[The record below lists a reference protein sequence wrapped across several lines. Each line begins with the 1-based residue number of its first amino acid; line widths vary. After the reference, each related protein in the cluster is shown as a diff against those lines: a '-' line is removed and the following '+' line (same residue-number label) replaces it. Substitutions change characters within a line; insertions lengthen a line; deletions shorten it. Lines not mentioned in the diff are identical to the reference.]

1 MLVYT
6 GEHLQELVGSVSAW
20 DKRDIFDEL
29 MSSIHANNMK
39 FTILFGLRRTGKST
53 LMKQAILSLPIED
66 CKYIL
71 CSKGETMNS
80 LFKELDD
87 TEQKYIFIDE
97 VTYLERFTK
106 TVSVLADCFAA
117 KGKRIVVAGT
127 DSLGFVF
134 AKKCGELLDRAVYI
148 RTTYISCR
156 EWHRLLN
163 LSFLDYLRYGGTLS
177 PEATFY
183 NDEVSTEYLNT
194 SIVNNFTHGIEDF
207 GEGKVP
213 TALYRAYANNE
224 LVSMIQMIIDM
235 SNERFLINE
244 DNLGDLE
251 YLTKDFKAHGLGDF
265 MDILYKHR
273 FNTEPIERAY
283 AFIVEDFRKALRV
296 HNQSDRLEDFM
307 NTQVVTELI
316 QYMVSIDMLAPKSK
330 DSSEFYF
337 TQPGLRFSQCK
348 HLIESLENTDVRKQY
363 TEREWNTLVSIYK
376 TIALGRSLEDIVYT
390 DVLRNEGRKSGVDIR
405 KYKRT
410 VSGVDRE
417 FDVALSD
424 LSNGTSIVIEVKN
437 SSECVQSQ
445 CKNLLSC
452 EFCKLFENELGTEIT
467 RKIVIYNGSTT
478 RAFDVDYINAEEF
491 LLSRTLLV

>member
-1 MLVYT
+1 M
-6 GEHLQELVGSVSAW
+6 
-20 DKRDIFDEL
+20 
-29 MSSIHANNMK
+29 
-39 FTILFGLRRTGKST
+39 
-53 LMKQAILSLPIED
+53 
-66 CKYIL
+66 
-71 CSKGETMNS
+71 
-80 LFKELDD
+80 
-87 TEQKYIFIDE
+87 
-97 VTYLERFTK
+97 
-106 TVSVLADCFAA
+106 
-117 KGKRIVVAGT
+117 
-127 DSLGFVF
+127 
-134 AKKCGELLDRAVYI
+134 
-148 RTTYISCR
+148 
-156 EWHRLLN
+156 
-163 LSFLDYLRYGGTLS
+163 S

-224 LVSMIQMIIDM
+224 LVSVIQMIVDM
-235 SNERFLINE
+235 NNERFLINE

-273 FNTEPIERAY
+273 FHTEPIERAY
-283 AFIVEDFRKALRV
+283 EAIVEDFRKALRI

-316 QYMVSIDMLAPKSK
+316 QYMVSIDMLAPKSE
-330 DSSEFYF
+330 DSNEFYF

-390 DVLRNEGRKSGVDIR
+390 DVLKNEGRKSGVDIR

-417 FDVALSD
+417 FNVALSD
-424 LSNGTSIVIEVKN
+424 LSRGTSIVIEVKN

-467 RKIVIYNGSTT
+467 RKIVIYNGTTT
-478 RAFDVDYINAEEF
+478 RAFGIDYINAEEF
-491 LLSRTLLV
+491 LLSRTLLI